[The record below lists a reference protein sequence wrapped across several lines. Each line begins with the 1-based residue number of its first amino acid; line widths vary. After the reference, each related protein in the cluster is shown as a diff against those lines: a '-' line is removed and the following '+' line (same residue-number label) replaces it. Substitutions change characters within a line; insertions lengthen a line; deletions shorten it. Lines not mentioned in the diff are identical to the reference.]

1 MATARRETSDP
12 LPSPLE
18 SKAKSQAQLALLF
31 FFVADSRSTK
41 RQSAPLPSYLTRGGS
56 RRDLESEEVTT
67 PQEIFVDAR
76 EKEEEEDEEV
86 FLEAIQTDRVRE
98 AEEEERARE
107 RAISL
112 SLSSFGNDEST
123 WCVTDRE
130 RPALPSLSFPAR
142 DVCRGTLHRRRR
154 CRSRREYLSKT
165 PMIIF
170 QKEEGERE
178 RKQEQTRSRRGEG
191 GREGV

>member
-1 MATARRETSDP
+1 M
-12 LPSPLE
+12 
-18 SKAKSQAQLALLF
+18 
-31 FFVADSRSTK
+31 
-41 RQSAPLPSYLTRGGS
+41 
-56 RRDLESEEVTT
+56 
-67 PQEIFVDAR
+67 DAHE

-86 FLEAIQTDRVRE
+86 FLEAIQT
-98 AEEEERARE
+98 EERERE
-107 RAISL
+107 RESYL
-112 SLSSFGNDEST
+112 PSSFGNDEST

-130 RPALPSLSFPAR
+130 RPALPSLSSPAR

-178 RKQEQTRSRRGEG
+178 RKQEQTRGEG
-191 GREGV
+191 GGQGERGRERPRSRESLGSEAKVGGKSTYALAAPSVCLLYIQDNGSPAAAPRWGMFELLRWNAGR